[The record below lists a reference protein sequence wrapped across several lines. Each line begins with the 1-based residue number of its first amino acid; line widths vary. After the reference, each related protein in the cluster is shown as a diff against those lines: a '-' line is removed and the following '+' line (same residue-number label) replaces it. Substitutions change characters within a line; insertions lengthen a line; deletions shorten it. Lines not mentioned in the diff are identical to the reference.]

1 MPFTHIILRQYRDTS
16 PNVISLSES
25 VTGND
30 DHNIDKSMAV
40 GTNTP
45 LAYTLDRTV
54 LQSLAFSSDLALT
67 IKTNS
72 SSSPTDTIVLV
83 AGQVLVWSLASD
95 GLARC
100 PITASITSLFITN
113 TGGGPATLKIRAL
126 VT

>member
-67 IKTNS
+67 DRKS
-72 SSSPTDTIVLV
+72 VV
-83 AGQVLVWSLASD
+83 
-95 GLARC
+95 
-100 PITASITSLFITN
+100 
-113 TGGGPATLKIRAL
+113 
-126 VT
+126 